1 MRRSLPYF
9 LFFSIYGVINTYF
22 PIALRSLGFSNAE
35 VGILLGIIEAAG
47 FTIPFLITPALDKSG
62 KYGIVM
68 LLLGLDMTLFLY
80 PLLWKPVLITAGITL
95 AVFAIGLK
103 GLVPILDG
111 FTAKVLGQNNSAY
124 GKIRAAGSMGFVC
137 TSLFLQITPFISSKD
152 SIAVIIAVSVIAGL
166 FTISLVAM
174 PDIFNI
180 PLLRMHEHTNIRDEK
195 EHNAAFPRIFWFA
208 LLLMFLAF
216 MGLAP
221 CQRFF
226 SLYVE
231 EYLHL
236 NAAAALWALS
246 GIMEIPVMVY
256 SGKLIKRFGTGTLL
270 MICLLSIVVRDI
282 SYIIFPGI
290 TGAVIGQMLHAISFG
305 LFHPVCIVICA
316 SYSMGKTAAAMMLFN
331 AANGIANVL
340 GSVIGG
346 YLIQYAGY
354 PALFIFFAV
363 FPLVGVLLYMR
374 QFRSLR
380 C

>member
-1 MRRSLPYF
+1 MRRSIPYF

-68 LLLGLDMTLFLY
+68 LLLGLDMVLFLY
-80 PLLWKPVLITAGITL
+80 PLLWMPVMIAAGITL

-111 FTAKVLGQNNSAY
+111 FTAKVLGQNNSEY

-137 TSLFLQITPFISSKD
+137 TSLFLQLTPFISSKD
-152 SIAVIIAVSVIAGL
+152 STAVIVAVSVIAGF
-166 FTISLVAM
+166 FTLSLLAM

-180 PLLRMHEHTNIRDEK
+180 PLLRMPDRSDSADSHTAESS
-195 EHNAAFPRIFWFA
+195 FPRVFWFA

-231 EYLHL
+231 EYLHI

-246 GIMEIPVMVY
+246 GIMEIPVMIY
-256 SGKLIKRFGTGTLL
+256 SGKLIKRYGTGTLL
-270 MICLLSIVVRDI
+270 LICLLSITVRDL
-282 SYIIFPGI
+282 SYIVFPGI
-290 TGAVIGQMLHAISFG
+290 AGAIIGQLLHAVSFG

-346 YLIQYAGY
+346 YLIEYSGY
-354 PALFIFFAV
+354 PALFIFFAA
-363 FPLVGVLLYMR
+363 FPLAGMFLYAVKR
-374 QFRSLR
+374 RI
-380 C
+380 